1 MNIHEYQAK
10 QLFKAFGIA
19 APQGKTVT
27 TADDA
32 VLATQEIAGDVWVVK
47 AQVHAGGRGKVGGV
61 KLAKNTDEVR
71 QYASDM
77 LGSRL
82 VTKQTGADG
91 LPVESVLIEKTYP
104 IKREFYL
111 SLLVDRA
118 TERVM
123 FVSSVAGGMDIEEV
137 AEQTPEKIVSLLI
150 DPAAGLQSYQCRQ
163 VAFDLSL
170 QGPQIR
176 ALEKI
181 MQGMYQLLLE
191 KDASQIEINPLV
203 ETDEGEL
210 LALDAKINFDDNA
223 VALHPD
229 ILAFRDQGQEDEKEN
244 KAQEF
249 DLNYITLDG
258 TIGCMVNGA
267 GLAMATMDLVKLK
280 GGEPANFLDVGGGT
294 TPEKVCEAFKLI
306 LSDKS
311 VKAVL
316 VNIFGGIVQCDV
328 IAKGI
333 LTAVDEVHVQVP
345 VVVRLEGTNAEK
357 GRELLNNSDF
367 GVIAA
372 DNLASAAEQV
382 VALANNGGSKA

>member
-10 QLFKAFGIA
+10 QLFKAYGISV
-19 APQGKTVT
+19 PQGQIAI
-27 TADDA
+27 TADAA
-32 VLATQEIAGDVWVVK
+32 VLATKQVPGDAWVVK

-61 KLAKNTDEVR
+61 KVAKNTDEVK
-71 QYASDM
+71 QFASEM
-77 LGSRL
+77 LGTRL
-82 VTKQTGADG
+82 VTKQTGAEG
-91 LPVESVLIEKTYP
+91 LPIESVLIEQTSA
-104 IKREFYL
+104 IKREFYI
-111 SLLVDRA
+111 SVLVDRA
-118 TERVM
+118 SERVM
-123 FVSSVAGGMDIEEV
+123 FISSIAGGMDIEAV
-137 AEQTPEKIVSLLI
+137 AEETPEKIVSLMV

-170 QGPQIR
+170 QGVQVR

-181 MQGMYQLLLE
+181 MRGMYQLLLE
-191 KDASQIEINPLV
+191 KDASQIEINPLI
-203 ETDEGEL
+203 ETEEGEIM
-210 LALDAKINFDDNA
+210 ALDAKINFDDNA

-229 ILAFRDQGQEDEKEN
+229 ILAYRDQGQEDEKEN
-244 KAQEF
+244 KAKLY

-280 GGEPANFLDVGGGT
+280 GGSPANFLDVGGGT
-294 TPEKVCEAFKLI
+294 NTEKVCEAFKLI

-328 IAKGI
+328 IAQGI
-333 LTAVDEVHVQVP
+333 LTAVDEVHVSIP

-367 GVIAA
+367 GVVAA

-382 VALANNGGSKA
+382 VALAKEVA

>member
-10 QLFKAFGIA
+10 QLFNIFGIP
-19 APQGKTVT
+19 APQGKKVT
-27 TADDA
+27 TADQAMAATNEIPGDA
-32 VLATQEIAGDVWVVK
+32 WVVK

-61 KLAKNTDEVR
+61 KLAKNKDEVK
-71 QYASDM
+71 QFASEM
-77 LGSRL
+77 LGNRL
-82 VTKQTGADG
+82 VTKQTGAEG
-91 LPVESVLIEKTYP
+91 LPIESVLIEKTYP

-111 SLLVDRA
+111 SVLVDRA
-118 TERVM
+118 SERVM
-123 FVSSVAGGMDIEEV
+123 FVSSIAGGMDIEAV
-137 AEQTPEKIVSLLI
+137 ADETPEKILSILV
-150 DPAAGLQSYQCRQ
+150 DPAAGLQSFQCRQ
-163 VAFDLSL
+163 VAFDLLL
-170 QGPQIR
+170 QGPQVR
-176 ALEKI
+176 ELEKI
-181 MQGMYQLLLE
+181 MRGMYQLLLE

-203 ETDEGEL
+203 ETDDGEL

-223 VALHPD
+223 TALHPD
-229 ILAFRDQGQEDEKEN
+229 ILEYRDEGQEDEKEN
-244 KAQEF
+244 KAQLY

-280 GGEPANFLDVGGGT
+280 GGAPANFLDVGGGT
-294 TPEKVCEAFKLI
+294 NTEKVCEAFKLI
-306 LSDKS
+306 ISDKS

-333 LTAVDEVHVQVP
+333 LTAVDEVHVTIP

-367 GVIAA
+367 GVVAA
-372 DNLASAAEQV
+372 DNLADAAEQV
-382 VALANNGGSKA
+382 VALAKEVA

>member
-1 MNIHEYQAK
+1 MNIHEHQAK
-10 QLFKAFGIA
+10 QLFKAFSIS
-19 APQGKTVT
+19 APQGITVT
-27 TADDA
+27 TAEQA
-32 VLATQEIAGDVWVVK
+32 VEATQQISGSTWVVK

-61 KLAKNTDEVR
+61 KLAKNIDEVK
-71 QYASDM
+71 QFAADM

-82 VTKQTGADG
+82 VTKQTGVEG
-91 LPVESVLIEKTYP
+91 LPIESVLIEKTYP

-111 SLLVDRA
+111 SVLVDRES
-118 TERVM
+118 ERVM
-123 FVSSVAGGMDIEEV
+123 FVTSIAGGMDIETV
-137 AEQTPEKIVSLLI
+137 AEETPEKILTLLI

-163 VAFDLSL
+163 VAFDLLL
-170 QGPQIR
+170 QGPQVR

-181 MQGMYQLLLE
+181 MQGMYRLLLE

-203 ETDEGEL
+203 ETEEGEL
-210 LALDAKINFDDNA
+210 YALDGKINFDDNA

-229 ILAFRDQGQEDEKEN
+229 ILEYRDEGQEDEKEN
-244 KAQEF
+244 KAKQF

-280 GGEPANFLDVGGGT
+280 GGSPANFLDVGGGT
-294 TPEKVCEAFKLI
+294 NAEKVCEAFKLI

-333 LTAVDEVHVQVP
+333 LTAVDEVDINIP

-357 GRELLNNSDF
+357 GRELLNNS
-367 GVIAA
+367 GLGLVAA

-382 VALANNGGSKA
+382 VALSKEVA

>member
-10 QLFKAFGIA
+10 QLFKAYGISV
-19 APQGKTVT
+19 PQGQIAI
-27 TADDA
+27 TADAA
-32 VLATQEIAGDVWVVK
+32 VQATKEVPGNAWVVK

-61 KLAKNTDEVR
+61 KVAKNTDEVK
-71 QYASDM
+71 QFASEM
-77 LGSRL
+77 LGTRL
-82 VTKQTGADG
+82 VTKQTGAEG
-91 LPVESVLIEKTYP
+91 LPIESVLIEQTSA
-104 IKREFYL
+104 IKREFYI
-111 SLLVDRA
+111 SVLVDRA
-118 TERVM
+118 SERVM
-123 FVSSVAGGMDIEEV
+123 FVSSIAGGMDIETV
-137 AEQTPEKIVSLLI
+137 AEETPEKIVSLMV

-170 QGPQIR
+170 QGVQVR

-181 MQGMYQLLLE
+181 MRGMYQLLLE
-191 KDASQIEINPLV
+191 KDASQIEINPLI
-203 ETDEGEL
+203 ETEDGEIM
-210 LALDAKINFDDNA
+210 ALDAKINFDDNA

-229 ILAFRDQGQEDEKEN
+229 ILEYRDAGQEDEKEN
-244 KAQEF
+244 KAKQF

-280 GGEPANFLDVGGGT
+280 GGSPANFLDVGGGT
-294 TPEKVCEAFKLI
+294 NTEKVCEAFKLI

-328 IAKGI
+328 IAQGI
-333 LTAVDEVHVQVP
+333 LTAVDEVHVSIP

-367 GVIAA
+367 GVVAA

-382 VALANNGGSKA
+382 VALAKEVA